1 MKTLPKFNVL
11 YFDFNAKELKPYN
24 IITEGLLKEFKKKTK
39 SLTSTT
45 DKKKV
50 LDDYFLYYYWSRRE
64 YELFIGDAFEED
76 ISKYKKVDIYTQ
88 IQMNFDVIYDLVSSA
103 TNSK

>member
-1 MKTLPKFNVL
+1 MKTIPEFKVL
-11 YFDFNAKELKPYN
+11 YFDFNAKELKTYN
-24 IITEGLLKEFKKKTK
+24 IITENLLEEFKKKSK

-45 DKKKV
+45 DKKKA
-50 LDDYFLYYYWSRRE
+50 LDDYFLYRYWSRRE

-88 IQMNFDVIYDLVSSA
+88 IQMNFDVIYNLVIKA
-103 TNSK
+103 TN

>member
-1 MKTLPKFNVL
+1 MKTIPEFNVL

-24 IITEGLLKEFKKKTK
+24 IITKSLLEEFEKKTK
-39 SLTSTT
+39 TLTSTEE
-45 DKKKV
+45 KKKI
-50 LDDYFLYYYWSRRE
+50 LDDYFLYRYWSKRE

-88 IQMNFDVIYDLVSSA
+88 IQMNFDVIYNLVVKA
-103 TNSK
+103 ID

>member
-24 IITEGLLKEFKKKTK
+24 IITENLLEEFKKRTK
-39 SLTSTT
+39 SLTSIEE
-45 DKKKV
+45 KKKV
-50 LDDYFLYYYWSRRE
+50 LDDYFLYHYWSKRE

-88 IQMNFDVIYDLVSSA
+88 IQMNFDVIYKLVSKA
-103 TNSK
+103 TN

>member
-1 MKTLPKFNVL
+1 MKTMPKFNVL

-24 IITEGLLKEFKKKTK
+24 IITENLLEEFKKKTK
-39 SLTSTT
+39 SLTSTE

-50 LDDYFLYYYWSRRE
+50 LDDYFLYRYWSKRE

-76 ISKYKKVDIYTQ
+76 ISKYEKVDIYKQ
-88 IQMNFDVIYDLVSSA
+88 IQINFDVIYNLVVKA
-103 TNSK
+103 IN

>member
-1 MKTLPKFNVL
+1 MKELSKFNVL
-11 YFDFNAKELKPYN
+11 YFDFNAKVLKPYN
-24 IITEGLLKEFKKKTK
+24 IITEDLIEEFKKKAKT
-39 SLTSTT
+39 LTSTK

-50 LDDYFLYYYWSRRE
+50 LDDYFMYHYWSRRE

-88 IQMNFDVIYDLVSSA
+88 IQMNFDVIYDLVIKA
-103 TNSK
+103 TN

>member
-1 MKTLPKFNVL
+1 MKTIPEFNVL
-11 YFDFNAKELKPYN
+11 YFDFNTKELKPYN
-24 IITEGLLKEFKKKTK
+24 IITKNLLAEFKKKTK
-39 SLTSTT
+39 SLTSTEE
-45 DKKKV
+45 KKKI

-88 IQMNFDVIYDLVSSA
+88 IQMNFDVIYNLVIKA
-103 TNSK
+103 IN

>member
-11 YFDFNAKELKPYN
+11 YFDFNAKKLKPYN
-24 IITEGLLKEFKKKTK
+24 IITKNLLEEFKKKTK
-39 SLTSTT
+39 TLTSIK

-76 ISKYKKVDIYTQ
+76 ISKYNKVDIYTQ
-88 IQMNFDVIYDLVSSA
+88 IQMNFDVIYKLVVSA
-103 TNSK
+103 IKS

>member
-1 MKTLPKFNVL
+1 MKTIPEFNVL
-11 YFDFNAKELKPYN
+11 YFDFNTKELKSYN
-24 IITEGLLKEFKKKTK
+24 IITEDLLKEFKKKSK

-50 LDDYFLYYYWSRRE
+50 LDDYFLYRYWSRRE

-88 IQMNFDVIYDLVSSA
+88 IQMNFDVIYNLIIKA
-103 TNSK
+103 IN

>member
-24 IITEGLLKEFKKKTK
+24 IITEDLIKEFKKKIK

-88 IQMNFDVIYDLVSSA
+88 IQMNFDVIYELVVKA
-103 TNSK
+103 TN

>member
-24 IITEGLLKEFKKKTK
+24 IITEDLIEDFKKKTK
-39 SLTSTT
+39 SLTSIE
-45 DKKKV
+45 DKKKI
-50 LDDYFLYYYWSRRE
+50 LDDYFLYHYWSKRE

-88 IQMNFDVIYDLVSSA
+88 IQMNFDVIYNLIIKA
-103 TNSK
+103 IN

>member
-1 MKTLPKFNVL
+1 MKTIPEFNVL

-24 IITEGLLKEFKKKTK
+24 IITEDLLKEFKKKTK
-39 SLTSTT
+39 TLTSIK

-76 ISKYKKVDIYTQ
+76 ISKYNKVDIYTQ
-88 IQMNFDVIYDLVSSA
+88 IQMNFDVIYKLVVSA
-103 TNSK
+103 IKS

>member
-1 MKTLPKFNVL
+1 MKALPEFNVL
-11 YFDFNAKELKPYN
+11 CFDFNARELKPYN
-24 IITEGLLKEFKKKTK
+24 IITENLLEEFKKKTK

-50 LDDYFLYYYWSRRE
+50 LNGYFLYHYWSKRE

-88 IQMNFDVIYDLVSSA
+88 IQMNFDVIYNLVIKA
-103 TNSK
+103 IN

>member
-1 MKTLPKFNVL
+1 MKEIPKFNVL

-24 IITEGLLKEFKKKTK
+24 IITEHLIKDFKKRTKT
-39 SLTSTT
+39 LTSTE

-50 LDDYFLYYYWSRRE
+50 LDDYFMYRYWSRRE

-76 ISKYKKVDIYTQ
+76 VSKYKKVDIYTQ
-88 IQMNFDVIYDLVSSA
+88 IQMNFDVIYNLIIKA
-103 TNSK
+103 I

>member
-1 MKTLPKFNVL
+1 MKELPKFNVL

-24 IITEGLLKEFKKKTK
+24 VITEDLIEEFKKKTK
-39 SLTSTT
+39 SLTSTK

-76 ISKYKKVDIYTQ
+76 ISKYKKVDIYAQ
-88 IQMNFDVIYDLVSSA
+88 IQMNFDVIYNLVIKA
-103 TNSK
+103 TN

>member
-1 MKTLPKFNVL
+1 MKKTPEFNVL

-24 IITEGLLKEFKKKTK
+24 IITKNLLEEFKKKTK
-39 SLTSTT
+39 SLTSTK
-45 DKKKV
+45 DKKKI

-88 IQMNFDVIYDLVSSA
+88 IQMNFDVIYNLVIKA
-103 TNSK
+103 TK

>member
-1 MKTLPKFNVL
+1 MKTLPEFNVL
-11 YFDFNAKELKPYN
+11 CFDFNAKVLKPYN
-24 IITEGLLKEFKKKTK
+24 IITENLLEEFKKKTK
-39 SLTSTT
+39 SLTSTK

-50 LDDYFLYYYWSRRE
+50 LDDYFLYHYWSRRE

-88 IQMNFDVIYDLVSSA
+88 IQMNFDVIYKLVVKA
-103 TNSK
+103 TN

>member
-1 MKTLPKFNVL
+1 MKTIPEFNVL

-24 IITEGLLKEFKKKTK
+24 IITKNLLEGFKKKTK
-39 SLTSTT
+39 SLTSTK
-45 DKKKV
+45 DKKKI

-76 ISKYKKVDIYTQ
+76 ISKYNKVDIYTQ
-88 IQMNFDVIYDLVSSA
+88 IQMNFDVIYKLVVSA
-103 TNSK
+103 IKS

>member
-24 IITEGLLKEFKKKTK
+24 IITEDLIKEFKKKTK
-39 SLTSTT
+39 SLTSTK

-50 LDDYFLYYYWSRRE
+50 LNDYFLYHYWNKRE
-64 YELFIGDAFEED
+64 Y
-76 ISKYKKVDIYTQ
+76 
-88 IQMNFDVIYDLVSSA
+88 
-103 TNSK
+103 

>member
-1 MKTLPKFNVL
+1 MEKAPEFNVL

-24 IITEGLLKEFKKKTK
+24 IITENLLEEFKKKTK
-39 SLTSTT
+39 SLTSIEE
-45 DKKKV
+45 KKKI

-88 IQMNFDVIYDLVSSA
+88 IQMNFDVIYNLVIKA
-103 TNSK
+103 IN